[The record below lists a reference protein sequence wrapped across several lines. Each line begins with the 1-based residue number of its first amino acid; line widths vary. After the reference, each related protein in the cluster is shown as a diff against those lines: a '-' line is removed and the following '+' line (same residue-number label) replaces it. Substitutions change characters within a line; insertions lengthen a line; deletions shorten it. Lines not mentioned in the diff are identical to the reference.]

1 MPSIAAD
8 GRSTTQR
15 SRRDR
20 VLALLVPAV
29 LVLVA
34 TSQVVIASTTDL
46 TPWRGG
52 GFGMFS
58 TTDNHD
64 QRFLRITAVTDSGAT
79 VPVDARELL
88 QADSPVQDEIVRAR
102 ARPTTGNLDALAD
115 AIADGGLIIEQGVAT
130 APADEEA
137 GADSTNPP
145 VLLEDVE
152 SVDIAVYR
160 VWFERD
166 VDTLDPE
173 LLVEHRAA
181 W

>member
-1 MPSIAAD
+1 MLSIAAD
-8 GRSTTQR
+8 GRSGAQR

-64 QRFLRITAVTDSGAT
+64 QRFLRITALTDGGAT

-88 QADSPVQDEIVRAR
+88 QAGSPVRDEIVRAR
-102 ARPTTGNLDALAD
+102 ARPTTGNLDALAL
-115 AIADGGLIIEQGVAT
+115 AIAGAELVIEQGVAT
-130 APADEEA
+130 PPVDGEA
-137 GADSTNPP
+137 GADPTNPP
-145 VLLEDVE
+145 IVLADVE
-152 SVDIAVYR
+152 AVEMAVYR

-166 VDTLDPE
+166 TDTLEPE